1 MGNGATGSSVIIV
14 ADVLEVLLGDHHDDR
29 RKGITGVLGRGR
41 DLRGASAVEA
51 MPFRA

>member
-14 ADVLEVLLGDHHDDR
+14 ADVLGALLGDHHDDR
-29 RKGITGVLGRGR
+29 REGITGGRGR
-41 DLRGASAVEA
+41 VLRGASDVES